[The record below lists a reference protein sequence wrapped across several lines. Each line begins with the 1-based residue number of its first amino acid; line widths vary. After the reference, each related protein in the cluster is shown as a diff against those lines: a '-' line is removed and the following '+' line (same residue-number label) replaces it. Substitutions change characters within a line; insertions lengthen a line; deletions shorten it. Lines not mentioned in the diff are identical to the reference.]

1 MTEENNN
8 ILWFDA
14 RRAQAGAE
22 TPRTRRAE
30 AEHRRWLEIWSEAWT
45 AEVQRRGKMVPPSTR
60 QAFAARIRV
69 LVKQLTQA
77 HGARAGKITA
87 VLEDAR
93 AAAVNVAAL
102 KARNCPMHLLGAASK
117 EREYRIDRFT
127 SANPKNLRGK
137 LADWLWLVE
146 ALAKALGRDARR
158 EVIFFYDEARFYTI
172 RDDESRESG
181 LGDEYDAIF
190 EALSERLSGIA
201 TSVARK
207 FDVATYYEC
216 CEKMHAAW
224 HVGKVIENDGWALR
238 FNRFEF
244 ADANWVDVYDGS
256 YSDSPVERSPLGPVA
271 ELLIHAPI
279 ARVAL
284 SRLHVGSGES
294 EDIYPG
300 FYSLELDVHLAIRPD
315 VDDPRQSAAL
325 LIHPLIVFYDED
337 LNADEAHDD
346 WWRIVPQVAIATGEG
361 ELQQR
366 IFDAEWPASDPH
378 IAHARAV
385 ARKRVGHMRLLAL
398 NGDVCREW
406 LSFGANDNAPEFLDF
421 IWYDPGAT
429 DVDERSVVSAP
440 AGTIAGH
447 IQFNLIMAAAC
458 EATDKR
464 LDQLLG
470 KDAER
475 KVSAIRRL
483 LAEKKMNYE
492 RHLAGCNIEDG
503 SEESYND

>member
-1 MTEENNN
+1 MTEKNNN
-8 ILWFDA
+8 ILRFYSRW
-14 RRAQAGAE
+14 AQAEPE

-45 AEVQRRGKMVPPSTR
+45 AEVQRRGKLVAPSTR

-69 LVKQLTQA
+69 LVKQLTQV

-87 VLEDAR
+87 VLEGAS
-93 AAAVNVAAL
+93 ASAVNVAAL
-102 KARNCPMHLLGAASK
+102 KARNCPKQLLGAASK

-137 LADWLWLVE
+137 LADWLWVVE
-146 ALAKALGRDARR
+146 AMAKALGRDPRR
-158 EVIFFYDEARFYTI
+158 EVIFFYDEARLYTV
-172 RDDESRESG
+172 RDDVSGESG

-190 EALSERLSGIA
+190 EALSERLNGIA

-224 HVGKVIENDGWALR
+224 HSGTVIENDGWALR
-238 FNRFEF
+238 FNRLEF

-256 YSDSPVERSPLGPVA
+256 YSDNPVERSPLGPVG

-279 ARVAL
+279 ARVTL

-300 FYSLELDVHLAIRPD
+300 FYSLEFDVHLAIRPD
-315 VDDPRQSAAL
+315 VDDSRQSAAL
-325 LIHPLIVFYDED
+325 LVHPLIAFHDKD
-337 LNADEAHDD
+337 LTVDEAHDD
-346 WWRIVPQVAIATGEG
+346 WWRIVPQVAIANEEG

-366 IFDAEWPASDPH
+366 ILDAEWPASDPH
-378 IAHARAV
+378 IAHARAL
-385 ARKRVGHMRLLAL
+385 ARQRVGHMRLLPL
-398 NGDVCREW
+398 SGDVCREW
-406 LSFGANDNAPEFLDF
+406 LSFGANDNAPQFLDF
-421 IWYDPGAT
+421 IWHNPGA
-429 DVDERSVVSAP
+429 VDERCVVSAP

-447 IQFNLIMAAAC
+447 IQFNLIMAAAS

-464 LDQLLG
+464 LDQLLC

-483 LAEKKMNYE
+483 LAEKKTNYE
-492 RHLAGCNIEDG
+492 RYLADCNIEDG